1 MDMETLRKEMLKKKV
16 APLGVRTIT
25 LHQHWDE
32 LRHKQAVNDVLRHY
46 L

>member
-1 MDMETLRKEMLKKKV
+1 MDMEAMRKEMLKKKV
-16 APLGVRTIT
+16 APLGMRTIT

-32 LRHKQAVNDVLRHY
+32 LRHKQLVNDVLSNY